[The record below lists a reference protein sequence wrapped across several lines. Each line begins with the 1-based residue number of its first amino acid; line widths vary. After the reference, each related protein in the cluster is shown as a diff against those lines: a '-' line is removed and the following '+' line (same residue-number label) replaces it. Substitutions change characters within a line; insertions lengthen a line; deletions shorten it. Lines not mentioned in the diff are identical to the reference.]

1 MHSRNLLIGK
11 EMNWGWQ
18 ADTPHKDSARA
29 DKLFGTFPNTGF
41 AVIVR
46 PMQTTWG
53 MAVAER
59 RGERKEEPCMFDIN
73 PGNGTCN
80 ISLEGDGNLASVAAG
95 ASMSGQRSSIL
106 DIRDKGDGTRDEDN
120 GLRQVNTRTSAEI
133 LLENIQLH
141 QELRRLRMNAL
152 RRDGMVGMGDQ
163 AAAMAH
169 EIKQPIT
176 AAALDAGACLRWLRH
191 DPPDLPRAREAAARM
206 VNDVKRTA
214 EIVDR
219 VRSLYQL
226 GTFKREPLDLN
237 DVIRG
242 MVPLLRDLA
251 TLNSVSVHVE
261 LDPELPMVS
270 ADFVQLQQ
278 VLLNLMLNGI
288 EAMHDV
294 GGELTVTSVI
304 TGDGQILVAVN
315 DTGIGLPT
323 GAIDHIFEAFVTTKP
338 EGTGLGLSIS
348 RAIVELHGGR
358 LWAGTNGGRGAIF
371 QFTLPGD

>member
-1 MHSRNLLIGK
+1 
-11 EMNWGWQ
+11 
-18 ADTPHKDSARA
+18 
-29 DKLFGTFPNTGF
+29 
-41 AVIVR
+41 
-46 PMQTTWG
+46 
-53 MAVAER
+53 
-59 RGERKEEPCMFDIN
+59 
-73 PGNGTCN
+73 
-80 ISLEGDGNLASVAAG
+80 
-95 ASMSGQRSSIL
+95 
-106 DIRDKGDGTRDEDN
+106 
-120 GLRQVNTRTSAEI
+120 
-133 LLENIQLH
+133 
-141 QELRRLRMNAL
+141 
-152 RRDGMVGMGDQ
+152 
-163 AAAMAH
+163 
-169 EIKQPIT
+169 
-176 AAALDAGACLRWLRH
+176 
-191 DPPDLPRAREAAARM
+191 
-206 VNDVKRTA
+206 
-214 EIVDR
+214 
-219 VRSLYQL
+219 
-226 GTFKREPLDLN
+226 
-237 DVIRG
+237 